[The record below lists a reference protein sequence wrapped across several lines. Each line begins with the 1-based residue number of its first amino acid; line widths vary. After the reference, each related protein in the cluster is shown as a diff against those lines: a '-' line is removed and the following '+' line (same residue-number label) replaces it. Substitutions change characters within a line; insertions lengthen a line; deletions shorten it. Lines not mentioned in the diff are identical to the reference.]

1 MRNLFDQYDQP
12 ENKLT
17 HALVCALQEDPKLIR
32 PFLRWLRVRGIPPT
46 QLIHI
51 VQQQIPGVPVS
62 SSDEESRS
70 LPDACFYDDDGWA
83 LVVESKVQAGIAIKQ
98 LKRHVQ
104 TAQRCGYENPQM
116 ILISVD
122 RPVETLPNSTL
133 NVEWRQVY
141 EWFHRRATHSEWA
154 KRFVEYMHVF
164 ESKMIAQDYQIRGT
178 LTMFDGLYFDEENPY
193 TYNEGKRL
201 IRLLGDELQKNPRLR
216 KLGVDPKGHRRP
228 AITGRG
234 QSEVWDFLPLIVA
247 RKAGQHTKFPHLT
260 IGLRLRHATAAIT
273 VPNGVGGGF
282 RTKLRVMGRDGFE
295 ELISGIEAR
304 LRPVVQRTN
313 AKPIIYAL
321 QRHFRSQRSPGEVDA
336 RLDADLRTFAGDS
349 RGRVKRQP
357 HWVDTIYAV
366 LCDKRSNIQLGIEVQ
381 FGYDCKEIR
390 SRKAVGLFAESWIA
404 MSPILRC
411 VLGR

>member
-17 HALVCALQEDPKLIR
+17 HALVCALQEDPNLIR
-32 PFLRWLRVRGIPPT
+32 PFLRWLGVQGVPPARH
-46 QLIHI
+46 IHI
-51 VQQQIPGVPVS
+51 VQQQVPGVLVS
-62 SSDEESRS
+62 GSEDESGS
-70 LPDACFYDDDGWA
+70 LPDACFYDDEGWA
-83 LVVESKVQAGIAIKQ
+83 VLVESKVQSGINVNQ
-98 LKRHVQ
+98 LKRH
-104 TAQRCGYENPQM
+104 AKKARRCGFENPQL

-122 RPVETLPNSTL
+122 RPAATLPNSIL

-164 ESKMIAQDYQIRGT
+164 ESKMIAQNYQIRGT

-282 RTKLRVMGRDGFE
+282 RTKLREMGRDGFE

-404 MSPILRC
+404 MSSILRC